1 MSIPKDLS
9 TLEQMQN
16 MKNMIGDGFIEF
28 LKPSIKSHQNE
39 NVLKMLD
46 LAKEKPESCIELLS
60 VAIFHHNIP
69 VIKHIIEKL
78 NLTENESPYIN
89 ALNFHNSIFPDNSPY
104 KLTEAKEAFIDVQ
117 IPFIIMAGISGHIDI
132 FEYLMNQKLII
143 NKKISGVIGLSKKNK
158 NLLYSNVIGACAFY
172 GKYKLLEFILKNY
185 KDELDIG
192 FITNEKKAKNNIKIN
207 LLKEYTG
214 CTPPLLAVVGLAE
227 DKDTLEVLK
236 ILKQYNAKFDNSNVN
251 KDNILHLAIKNKKL
265 ECAKYICEE
274 LGLKNLLNDSNKD
287 GYNPLSLAQHLEE
300 ENFITYFHS
309 INEDY
314 EKKMEENWK
323 ELLAESDKQ
332 ETKKGK
338 KKKGKKKGK
347 NNDIENDI
355 PGYLASSDYQE
366 TLKEIVPKKTDD
378 ENNKNKLHE
387 LLETPSTKKGKKKKS
402 NQNENI
408 TNNKKEKAE
417 EEYEEEF
424 IGDSK
429 EKEDIKEKS
438 NPPPEEEDDVIIGLN
453 FKNNKK
459 NKKLKQVDKSR
470 STLNNN
476 KKEKE
481 KEKEKTISTKEP
493 KPEPEINNNNN
504 NNNQIEVISEKNQE
518 IKKEEEIK
526 EERKISEQSEEVKKE
541 KKTKPKKTKKE
552 KRKDKES
559 TDDFIEQMRKREKEK
574 QELKRLEE
582 EKKRKEQEEKEQ
594 KEREEQQRLLE
605 EERIKKEQEEKQRL
619 EELKKLEEE
628 KLRQE
633 EENRKKEEEEE
644 KSDKESLSLS
654 DEENNN
660 NNNNVNIS
668 EEKEEEKEATVSMEE
683 YERLNKNYLDLE
695 KRLSILEQEKTQ
707 LTTCLTKLYLEN
719 KSKAESVPNPS
730 EENINDL
737 MYLANKELANKN
749 EIISDLENKLT
760 MLDLT
765 NIKNF
770 SVEKLKK
777 FKEFYDKNLQIINDA
792 MK

>member
-78 NLTENESPYIN
+78 NLTENDSPYIN
-89 ALNFHNSIFPDNSPY
+89 ALNFHNSIFPDNSPN

-192 FITNEKKAKNNIKIN
+192 FITIEKKAKNNIKIN

-214 CTPPLLAVVGLAE
+214 CTPALLAVVGLAE
-227 DKDTLEVLK
+227 DKDTLEILK

-309 INEDY
+309 INEDD

-366 TLKEIVPKKTDD
+366 TLKEIVPKKTDE

-402 NQNENI
+402 NQNENVI
-408 TNNKKEKAE
+408 YNKKEKVE

-459 NKKLKQVDKSR
+459 NKKLKQVDKNR

-481 KEKEKTISTKEP
+481 KEKTIPNKEP
-493 KPEPEINNNNN
+493 KPEQEINNNNTP
-504 NNNQIEVISEKNQE
+504 IEVISEKNPE
-518 IKKEEEIK
+518 IKKEEEVK
-526 EERKISEQSEEVKKE
+526 EERKIPEQSEEAKKE

-660 NNNNVNIS
+660 NNVNIS

-695 KRLSILEQEKTQ
+695 KRLSILEQEKIQ

-719 KSKAESVPNPS
+719 KSKAESAPNQN

>member
-117 IPFIIMAGISGHIDI
+117 IPFILMAGISGHIDI

-214 CTPPLLAVVGLAE
+214 CTPALLAVVGLAE

-323 ELLAESDKQ
+323 ELLAESDKK

-408 TNNKKEKAE
+408 TNNKKEKTE

-438 NPPPEEEDDVIIGLN
+438 NPTPEEDDDVIIGLN

-481 KEKEKTISTKEP
+481 REKEKTIPNEEP
-493 KPEPEINNNNN
+493 KLEPEINNNNT
-504 NNNQIEVISEKNQE
+504 QIETIPEKNPE

-526 EERKISEQSEEVKKE
+526 EERKIPEQSEEVKKE

-660 NNNNVNIS
+660 NNNVNIS

-719 KSKAESVPNPS
+719 KSKAESAPNQN

>member
-117 IPFIIMAGISGHIDI
+117 IPFILMAGISGHIDI

-158 NLLYSNVIGACAFY
+158 NLMYSNVIGACAFY

-192 FITNEKKAKNNIKIN
+192 FITIEKKAKNNIKIN

-214 CTPPLLAVVGLAE
+214 CTPALLAVVGLAE

-236 ILKQYNAKFDNSNVN
+236 ILKQYNAKFDNSNIN

-323 ELLAESDKQ
+323 ELLAESDKK

-408 TNNKKEKAE
+408 TNNKKEKVE

-504 NNNQIEVISEKNQE
+504 NNQIEVISEKNQE

-526 EERKISEQSEEVKKE
+526 EERKIPEQSEEVKKE

-660 NNNNVNIS
+660 NNNVNIS

-719 KSKAESVPNPS
+719 KSKAESVPNQN

>member
-78 NLTENESPYIN
+78 NLTENDSPYIN
-89 ALNFHNSIFPDNSPY
+89 ALNFHNSIFPDNSPN

-158 NLLYSNVIGACAFY
+158 NLMYSNVIGACAFY

-192 FITNEKKAKNNIKIN
+192 FITIEKKAKNNIKIN

-214 CTPPLLAVVGLAE
+214 CTPALLAVVGLAE

-408 TNNKKEKAE
+408 TNNKKEKVE

-438 NPPPEEEDDVIIGLN
+438 NPTPEEDDDIIIGLN

-476 KKEKE
+476 QKEKE

-526 EERKISEQSEEVKKE
+526 EERKIPEQSEEVKKE

-644 KSDKESLSLS
+644 KSDKESLSIS
-654 DEENNN
+654 EEENN

-719 KSKAESVPNPS
+719 KSKAESVPYQN

>member
-69 VIKHIIEKL
+69 VIKHIIEKM

-89 ALNFHNSIFPDNSPY
+89 ALNFHNSIFPDNSPN
-104 KLTEAKEAFIDVQ
+104 KLTEAKEAFNEVQ
-117 IPFIIMAGISGHIDI
+117 IPFILMAGISGHIDI

-143 NKKISGVIGLSKKNK
+143 NKKISGIIGLSKKNK

-172 GKYKLLEFILKNY
+172 GNYKLLEFILKNY
-185 KDELDIG
+185 KDEIEIG

-214 CTPPLLAVVGLAE
+214 CTPALLAVVGLAV
-227 DKDTLEVLK
+227 DKETLEVLK
-236 ILKQYNAKFDNSNVN
+236 VLKQYNAIFDNKNVN

-274 LGLKNLLNDSNKD
+274 LGLKNLLNDVNKD

-300 ENFITYFHS
+300 ENFITYFHG

-338 KKKGKKKGK
+338 RKKGKKKGK

-429 EKEDIKEKS
+429 EKEDIKEKN
-438 NPPPEEEDDVIIGLN
+438 NPTPEEDDVIIGLN

-459 NKKLKQVDKSR
+459 NKKLKQVDKNR
-470 STLNNN
+470 TTLNNN
-476 KKEKE
+476 RKE
-481 KEKEKTISTKEP
+481 KEKEKTIPNKEP
-493 KPEPEINNNNN
+493 KPEQEINNNND
-504 NNNQIEVISEKNQE
+504 NQIEAEPEKNQE

-541 KKTKPKKTKKE
+541 KKTKAKKTKKE

-574 QELKRLEE
+574 QELKKIEE

-594 KEREEQQRLLE
+594 KEREEKQRILE

-619 EELKKLEEE
+619 EELKQLEEE

-633 EENRKKEEEEE
+633 EENHKKEEEEE

-654 DEENNN
+654 EEE

-695 KRLSILEQEKTQ
+695 KRLSILEQEKIQ
-707 LTTCLTKLYLEN
+707 LTSCLTKLYLEN
-719 KSKAESVPNPS
+719 KSKAENVPNSS

-749 EIISDLENKLT
+749 EIISDLENKMT

>member
-89 ALNFHNSIFPDNSPY
+89 ALNFHNSIFPDNSPN

-117 IPFIIMAGISGHIDI
+117 IPFILMAGISGHIDI

-214 CTPPLLAVVGLAE
+214 CTPALLAVVGLAE

-236 ILKQYNAKFDNSNVN
+236 ILKQYNAKFDNSNIN

-300 ENFITYFHS
+300 ENFITYFHC

-323 ELLAESDKQ
+323 ELLAESDKK

-378 ENNKNKLHE
+378 ENNKNKLH
-387 LLETPSTKKGKKKKS
+387 
-402 NQNENI
+402 
-408 TNNKKEKAE
+408 
-417 EEYEEEF
+417 
-424 IGDSK
+424 
-429 EKEDIKEKS
+429 
-438 NPPPEEEDDVIIGLN
+438 
-453 FKNNKK
+453 
-459 NKKLKQVDKSR
+459 
-470 STLNNN
+470 
-476 KKEKE
+476 
-481 KEKEKTISTKEP
+481 
-493 KPEPEINNNNN
+493 
-504 NNNQIEVISEKNQE
+504 
-518 IKKEEEIK
+518 
-526 EERKISEQSEEVKKE
+526 
-541 KKTKPKKTKKE
+541 
-552 KRKDKES
+552 
-559 TDDFIEQMRKREKEK
+559 
-574 QELKRLEE
+574 
-582 EKKRKEQEEKEQ
+582 
-594 KEREEQQRLLE
+594 
-605 EERIKKEQEEKQRL
+605 
-619 EELKKLEEE
+619 
-628 KLRQE
+628 
-633 EENRKKEEEEE
+633 
-644 KSDKESLSLS
+644 
-654 DEENNN
+654 
-660 NNNNVNIS
+660 
-668 EEKEEEKEATVSMEE
+668 
-683 YERLNKNYLDLE
+683 
-695 KRLSILEQEKTQ
+695 
-707 LTTCLTKLYLEN
+707 
-719 KSKAESVPNPS
+719 
-730 EENINDL
+730 
-737 MYLANKELANKN
+737 
-749 EIISDLENKLT
+749 
-760 MLDLT
+760 
-765 NIKNF
+765 
-770 SVEKLKK
+770 
-777 FKEFYDKNLQIINDA
+777 
-792 MK
+792 

>member
-28 LKPSIKSHQNE
+28 LKPSIKAHQNE

-78 NLTENESPYIN
+78 NLTENDSPYIN
-89 ALNFHNSIFPDNSPY
+89 ALNFHNSIFPDNSPN
-104 KLTEAKEAFIDVQ
+104 KLTDAKEAFIDIQ
-117 IPFIIMAGISGHIDI
+117 IPFILMAGISGHIDI

-143 NKKISGVIGLSKKNK
+143 NKKINGVIGLSKKNK
-158 NLLYSNVIGACAFY
+158 NILYSNVIGACAFY
-172 GKYKLLEFILKNY
+172 GKYKLLDFILKNY
-185 KDELDIG
+185 KDELDTG
-192 FITNEKKAKNNIKIN
+192 FFTSEKKSKNNKMGG

-214 CTPPLLAVVGLAE
+214 CTPALLAVVGLAE
-227 DKDTLEVLK
+227 DKDALEVLK
-236 ILKQYNAKFDNSNVN
+236 ILNQYNAKFDNTNWN
-251 KDNILHLAIKNKKL
+251 KDNILHLATRNKKL

-274 LGLKNLLNDSNKD
+274 LGLKNLLNNTNKE
-287 GYNPLSLAQHLEE
+287 GYSPLSLAQHLNE
-300 ENFITYFHS
+300 ENFISLFHGM
-309 INEDY
+309 NEDD
-314 EKKMEENWK
+314 EKKGEENWK
-323 ELLAESDKQ
+323 ELLEESVNK

-366 TLKEIVPKKTDD
+366 TLKEIVPKKSDD
-378 ENNKNKLHE
+378 ENNKNKLHD
-387 LLETPSTKKGKKKKS
+387 LLETPSTKKGKKKKK
-402 NQNENI
+402 ENNDI
-408 TNNKKEKAE
+408 MNNKKENIE
-417 EEYEEEF
+417 EEYEEE
-424 IGDSK
+424 IREESK
-429 EKEDIKEKS
+429 EKEDTKEKS
-438 NPPPEEEDDVIIGLN
+438 NPKPEEEEDDIIIGLN

-470 STLNNN
+470 STLNS

-481 KEKEKTISTKEP
+481 KPIPNKETKTEQ
-493 KPEPEINNNNN
+493 EINNDT
-504 NNNQIEVISEKNQE
+504 NQIEIETVNNQE

-526 EERKISEQSEEVKKE
+526 EEKKISEQSEEVKKE
-541 KKTKPKKTKKE
+541 KKIKPKKTKKE

-574 QELKRLEE
+574 QEIKRIEE

-594 KEREEQQRLLE
+594 KEREEQQRILE
-605 EERIKKEQEEKQRL
+605 EERIRKEQEEKQRL

-633 EENRKKEEEEE
+633 EENHKKEEEEE

-654 DEENNN
+654 EEENNN
-660 NNNNVNIS
+660 INNNNIS
-668 EEKEEEKEATVSMEE
+668 EEKEEESH
-683 YERLNKNYLDLE
+683 
-695 KRLSILEQEKTQ
+695 S
-707 LTTCLTKLYLEN
+707 
-719 KSKAESVPNPS
+719 
-730 EENINDL
+730 
-737 MYLANKELANKN
+737 
-749 EIISDLENKLT
+749 
-760 MLDLT
+760 
-765 NIKNF
+765 
-770 SVEKLKK
+770 
-777 FKEFYDKNLQIINDA
+777 
-792 MK
+792 

>member
-28 LKPSIKSHQNE
+28 LKPSIKAHQNE

-78 NLTENESPYIN
+78 NLTENDSPYIN
-89 ALNFHNSIFPDNSPY
+89 ALNFHNSIFPDNSPN
-104 KLTEAKEAFIDVQ
+104 KLTDAKEAFIDIQ
-117 IPFIIMAGISGHIDI
+117 IPFILMAGISGHIDI

-143 NKKISGVIGLSKKNK
+143 NKKINGVIGLSKKNK
-158 NLLYSNVIGACAFY
+158 NILYSNVIGACAFY
-172 GKYKLLEFILKNY
+172 GKYKLLDFILKNF

-192 FITNEKKAKNNIKIN
+192 FFTSEKKAKTNKMGG

-214 CTPPLLAVVGLAE
+214 CTPALLAVVGLAE
-227 DKDTLEVLK
+227 DKDAFEVLK
-236 ILKQYNAKFDNSNVN
+236 ILNQYNAKFDNTNWN
-251 KDNILHLAIKNKKL
+251 KDNILHLATRNKKI

-274 LGLKNLLNDSNKD
+274 LGLKNLLNNTNKE
-287 GYNPLSLAQHLEE
+287 GYSPLSLAQHLNE
-300 ENFITYFHS
+300 ENFISLFHGM
-309 INEDY
+309 NEDD
-314 EKKMEENWK
+314 EKKGEENWK
-323 ELLAESDKQ
+323 ELLEESVNK

-366 TLKEIVPKKTDD
+366 TLKEIVPKKSDD

-387 LLETPSTKKGKKKKS
+387 LLETPSAKKGKKKKK
-402 NQNENI
+402 ENNDI
-408 TNNKKEKAE
+408 INNKKENIE
-417 EEYEEEF
+417 EEYEEE
-424 IGDSK
+424 IREESK

-438 NPPPEEEDDVIIGLN
+438 NPKPEEEDDIIIGLN

-470 STLNNN
+470 TTLNN

-481 KEKEKTISTKEP
+481 KEKPIPNKETKTEH
-493 KPEPEINNNNN
+493 EINNDT
-504 NNNQIEVISEKNQE
+504 NQIEIEIVNNQE

-526 EERKISEQSEEVKKE
+526 EEKKISEQSEEVKKE
-541 KKTKPKKTKKE
+541 KKIKPKKTKKE

-559 TDDFIEQMRKREKEK
+559 TDDFVEQMRKREKEK
-574 QELKRLEE
+574 QEIKRIEE

-594 KEREEQQRLLE
+594 KEREEQQRILE
-605 EERIKKEQEEKQRL
+605 EEKIRKEQEEKQRL

-633 EENRKKEEEEE
+633 EENHKKEEEEE

-654 DEENNN
+654 EEENNN
-660 NNNNVNIS
+660 INNNNNIS
-668 EEKEEEKEATVSMEE
+668 EEKEEEKEATVSMED

-695 KRLSILEQEKTQ
+695 KRLSILEKEKSQ
-707 LTTCLTKLYLEN
+707 LTSCLTKLYLEN
-719 KSKAESVPNPS
+719 KSKTENVPNS
-730 EENINDL
+730 DEENINDL

-749 EIISDLENKLT
+749 EIINDLENKLT

>member
-28 LKPSIKSHQNE
+28 LKPSIKAHQNE

-69 VIKHIIEKL
+69 VIKNIIEKL
-78 NLTENESPYIN
+78 NLTENDSPYIN
-89 ALNFHNSIFPDNSPY
+89 ALNFHNSIFPDNSPN
-104 KLTEAKEAFIDVQ
+104 KLTDAKEAYIDIQ
-117 IPFIIMAGISGHIDI
+117 IPFILMAGISGHIDI

-143 NKKISGVIGLSKKNK
+143 NKKINGVIGLSKKNK
-158 NLLYSNVIGACAFY
+158 NILYSNVIGACAFY
-172 GKYKLLEFILKNY
+172 GKYKLLDFILKNY
-185 KDELDIG
+185 KDELDTG
-192 FITNEKKAKNNIKIN
+192 FFTSEKKSKNNKMGG

-214 CTPPLLAVVGLAE
+214 CTPALLAVVGLAE
-227 DKDTLEVLK
+227 DKDALEVLK
-236 ILKQYNAKFDNSNVN
+236 ILNQYNAKFDNTNWN
-251 KDNILHLAIKNKKL
+251 KDNILHLATRNKKI

-274 LGLKNLLNDSNKD
+274 LGLKNLLNNTNKE
-287 GYNPLSLAQHLEE
+287 GYSPLSLAQHLNE
-300 ENFITYFHS
+300 ENFISLFHGM
-309 INEDY
+309 NEDD
-314 EKKMEENWK
+314 EKKGEENWK
-323 ELLAESDKQ
+323 ELLEESVNK

-366 TLKEIVPKKTDD
+366 TLKEIVPKKSDD

-387 LLETPSTKKGKKKKS
+387 LLETPSAKRGKKKKK
-402 NQNENI
+402 ENNDI
-408 TNNKKEKAE
+408 ISNKKENIE
-417 EEYEEEF
+417 EEYEEE
-424 IGDSK
+424 IREESK
-429 EKEDIKEKS
+429 EKEDTKEKS
-438 NPPPEEEDDVIIGLN
+438 NPKPEEEEDDIIIGLN

-470 STLNNN
+470 STLNN

-481 KEKEKTISTKEP
+481 KPLPNKET
-493 KPEPEINNNNN
+493 KPEQEINNDT
-504 NNNQIEVISEKNQE
+504 NQIEIETVNNQE

-526 EERKISEQSEEVKKE
+526 GEKKISEQSEEVKKE
-541 KKTKPKKTKKE
+541 KKIKPKKTKKE

-559 TDDFIEQMRKREKEK
+559 TDDFVEQMRKREKEK
-574 QELKRLEE
+574 QEIKRIEE

-594 KEREEQQRLLE
+594 KEREEQQRILE
-605 EERIKKEQEEKQRL
+605 EERIRKEQEEKQRL

-633 EENRKKEEEEE
+633 EENHKKEEEEE

-654 DEENNN
+654 EEENNN
-660 NNNNVNIS
+660 INNNNIS
-668 EEKEEEKEATVSMEE
+668 EEKEEEKEATVSMED
-683 YERLNKNYLDLE
+683 YERLNQNYLDLE
-695 KRLSILEQEKTQ
+695 KRLSILEKEKSQ
-707 LTTCLTKLYLEN
+707 LTSCLTKLYLEN
-719 KSKAESVPNPS
+719 KSKTENIPNS
-730 EENINDL
+730 DEENINDL

-749 EIISDLENKLT
+749 EIINDLENKLT

>member
-69 VIKHIIEKL
+69 VIKHIVEKL

-214 CTPPLLAVVGLAE
+214 CTPALLAVVGLAE

-408 TNNKKEKAE
+408 TNNKKEKTE

-481 KEKEKTISTKEP
+481 KEKTIPNKEP
-493 KPEPEINNNNN
+493 KPEPEINN

-526 EERKISEQSEEVKKE
+526 EERKIPEQSEAVKKE

-644 KSDKESLSLS
+644 KSDKESLSIS
-654 DEENNN
+654 DEEN

-719 KSKAESVPNPS
+719 KSKAESVPNQN

>member
-89 ALNFHNSIFPDNSPY
+89 ALNFHNSIFPDNSPN

-117 IPFIIMAGISGHIDI
+117 IPFILMAGISGHIDI

-158 NLLYSNVIGACAFY
+158 NLMYSNVIGACAFY

-214 CTPPLLAVVGLAE
+214 CTPALLAVVGLAE

-309 INEDY
+309 INEDD

-408 TNNKKEKAE
+408 TNNKKEKTE

-438 NPPPEEEDDVIIGLN
+438 NPTPEEDDDVIIGLN

-504 NNNQIEVISEKNQE
+504 NNNTQIETIPEKNQE

-594 KEREEQQRLLE
+594 KEREEQRRLLE

-654 DEENNN
+654 DEEN

>member
-117 IPFIIMAGISGHIDI
+117 IPFILMAGISGHIDI

-192 FITNEKKAKNNIKIN
+192 FITIEKKAKNNIKIN

-214 CTPPLLAVVGLAE
+214 CTPALLAVVGLAE

-309 INEDY
+309 INEDD

-402 NQNENI
+402 NQNENV
-408 TNNKKEKAE
+408 TNNKKEKVE

-438 NPPPEEEDDVIIGLN
+438 NPTPEEDDDVIIGLN

-481 KEKEKTISTKEP
+481 KEKTIPNKEP
-493 KPEPEINNNNN
+493 KPEPEINNNNT
-504 NNNQIEVISEKNQE
+504 QMEPIPEKNQE
-518 IKKEEEIK
+518 IKKEEEIQ
-526 EERKISEQSEEVKKE
+526 EERKIPEQSEEVKKE

-594 KEREEQQRLLE
+594 KEREEQRRLLE

-644 KSDKESLSLS
+644 KSDKESLSIS
-654 DEENNN
+654 DEEN

-719 KSKAESVPNPS
+719 KSKAESVPNQN

>member
-78 NLTENESPYIN
+78 NLTENDSPYIN
-89 ALNFHNSIFPDNSPY
+89 ALNFHNSIFPDNSPN
-104 KLTEAKEAFIDVQ
+104 KLTEAKEAFNDVQ
-117 IPFIIMAGISGHIDI
+117 VPFILMAGISGHIDI

-172 GKYKLLEFILKNY
+172 GNYKLLEFILKNY
-185 KDELDIG
+185 KDEIEIG

-214 CTPPLLAVVGLAE
+214 CTPALLAVVGLAE
-227 DKDTLEVLK
+227 DKDTLEILK
-236 ILKQYNAKFDNSNVN
+236 VLKQYNAIFDNKNVN

-274 LGLKNLLNDSNKD
+274 LGLKNLLNDVNKD

-300 ENFITYFHS
+300 ENFITYFHG

-338 KKKGKKKGK
+338 RKKGKKKGK

-387 LLETPSTKKGKKKKS
+387 LLETPNTKKGKKKKS

-408 TNNKKEKAE
+408 TSNKKEKAE
-417 EEYEEEF
+417 EEYEEEY

-429 EKEDIKEKS
+429 EKEDVKEKN
-438 NPPPEEEDDVIIGLN
+438 NPTPEEDDDVIIGLN

-459 NKKLKQVDKSR
+459 NKKLKQVDKNR

-476 KKEKE
+476 R
-481 KEKEKTISTKEP
+481 KEKEKTTPNKEP
-493 KPEPEINNNNN
+493 KPEQEINNNND
-504 NNNQIEVISEKNQE
+504 NQIEVISEKNPE

-541 KKTKPKKTKKE
+541 KKTKAKKTKKE

-574 QELKRLEE
+574 QELKKIEE

-594 KEREEQQRLLE
+594 KEREEKQRILE
-605 EERIKKEQEEKQRL
+605 EERIQEEKQRL
-619 EELKKLEEE
+619 EELKQLEEE

-633 EENRKKEEEEE
+633 EENHKKEEEEE

-654 DEENNN
+654 EEE

-695 KRLSILEQEKTQ
+695 KRLSILEQEKIQ
-707 LTTCLTKLYLEN
+707 LTSCLTKLYLEN
-719 KSKAESVPNPS
+719 KSKAENVPNSS

-749 EIISDLENKLT
+749 EIISDLENKMT

>member
-117 IPFIIMAGISGHIDI
+117 IPFILMAGISGHIDI

-192 FITNEKKAKNNIKIN
+192 FITIEKKAKNNIKIN

-214 CTPPLLAVVGLAE
+214 CTPALLAVVGLAE

-236 ILKQYNAKFDNSNVN
+236 ILKQYNAKFDNSNIN
-251 KDNILHLAIKNKKL
+251 KDNILHLTIKNKKL

-323 ELLAESDKQ
+323 ELLAESDKKD
-332 ETKKGK
+332 TKKGK

-459 NKKLKQVDKSR
+459 NKKLKQVDKIR

-481 KEKEKTISTKEP
+481 KEKEKTIPNKEP

-504 NNNQIEVISEKNQE
+504 NTPIEVISEKNPE
-518 IKKEEEIK
+518 IKKEEEVK
-526 EERKISEQSEEVKKE
+526 EERKISEQSEEAKKE